1 MIHTIQM
8 HCFLNLDTIRQIE
21 DTYTKSIDEV
31 LQEIGNNNNV
41 VINIKRD
48 VIHNMYV
55 LYLFVDAIKAL
66 KKADIIE
73 EDVSK
78 MKKLIENIE
87 MQLLLEGESGFVL
100 NRIDY
105 RRDVIIQDEKCR
117 LFMFHLYN
125 KLAKKYAHLKKCN
138 RKKKENEDVTEE
150 VYATTLYFNSKS
162 VQIIV
167 YDKETERN
175 QNGEQ
180 VEEYEKNILRFEVR
194 LCNAHLKYNQYK
206 KDMRRCIDTYFK
218 QDVSNQY
225 INIYLRRV
233 FGWGDYYN
241 IREVRK
247 ILKKATITIK
257 DKEEIEA
264 FLIEVSKRGME
275 DVIGYRP
282 EKKLSSKKVYSRYQI
297 NKYLKILKE
306 LNINHILIPVNAQ
319 MPAYIKNPLDT

>member
-1 MIHTIQM
+1 MIHTMQM

-31 LQEIGNNNNV
+31 LQEIGNNHNV

-48 VIHNMYV
+48 VIHNTYV
-55 LYLFVDAIKAL
+55 LYLFVDVIKAL
-66 KKADIIE
+66 NKADITE
-73 EDVSK
+73 EDCSEIQSI
-78 MKKLIENIE
+78 IESIE
-87 MQLLLEGESGFVL
+87 TQLSLESESGFVL

-105 RRDVIIQDEKCR
+105 RKDVVIQDEECR

-138 RKKKENEDVTEE
+138 RKKKEDEDIAEE
-150 VYATTLYFNSKS
+150 AYATTLYFNSKS

-180 VEEYEKNILRFEVR
+180 VEAYEKDVLRFEVR
-194 LCNAHLKYNQYK
+194 LCNAHLKYNKYQ
-206 KDMRRCIDTYFK
+206 KDMDRCIDTYFK
-218 QDVSNQY
+218 QEVYNQY
-225 INIYLRRV
+225 MSKYLRKV

-247 ILKKATITIK
+247 MLKKDTITTK
-257 DKEEIEA
+257 DNEQIEA
-264 FLIEVSKRGME
+264 FLIEVSKRGLE

-282 EKKLSSKKVYSRYQI
+282 EKKVSSKKVYSRYQI

-306 LNINHILIPVNAQ
+306 LNINHILIPVNAIKATQ
-319 MPAYIKNPLDT
+319 IKNPLDT